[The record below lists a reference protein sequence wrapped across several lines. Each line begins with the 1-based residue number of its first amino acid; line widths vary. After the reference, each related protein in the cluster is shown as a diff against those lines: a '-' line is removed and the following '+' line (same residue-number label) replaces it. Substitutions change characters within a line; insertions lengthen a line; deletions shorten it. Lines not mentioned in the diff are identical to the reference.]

1 MHEFEFRDP
10 IYILSEESM
19 NDALSILGDNPD
31 LVDIDARERFRN
43 NYKNEFGLKPV
54 HSDENPILM
63 DGNTLAFLWCDPQDP
78 ENPDLMLAVTFDIAV
93 KTNTANG
100 QPDVSKTLRGIVAG
114 ENFEGVLEYRKQ
126 CCGQNASA
134 MSVFVALKDDS
145 GELKY
150 AVRDT
155 TLTKAEVQKVF
166 ERAPGSV
173 VFSTPHVAHIYSHAK
188 NGMHCGH
195 SHDFLPPVLAV

>member
-19 NDALSILGDNPD
+19 NDALSILGDNPN

-63 DGNTLAFLWCDPQDP
+63 DGNTLAYLWCDPTDP
-78 ENPDLMLAVTFDIAV
+78 ENTDLMLAVTFDIAL
-93 KTNTANG
+93 KTNTSNG
-100 QPDVSKTLRGIVAG
+100 QPEISKALRGIVAG
-114 ENFEGVLEYRKQ
+114 ESFEGVLEYRKQ

-134 MSVFVALKDDS
+134 MSVFVALKDDD

-150 AVRDT
+150 AIRDT
-155 TLTKAEVQKVF
+155 TLTKPEVQKVF

-188 NGMHCGH
+188 NGMQCGH
-195 SHDFLPPVLAV
+195 SHDFLPPVLNM